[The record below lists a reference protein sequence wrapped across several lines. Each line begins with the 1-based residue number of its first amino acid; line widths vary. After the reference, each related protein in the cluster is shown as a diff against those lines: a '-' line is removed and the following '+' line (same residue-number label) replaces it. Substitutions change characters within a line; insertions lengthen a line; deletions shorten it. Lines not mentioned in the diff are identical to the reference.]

1 MQKQDGLLRV
11 DPKLEVDGRQR
22 GSCREGLGR
31 HKARRRVRL
40 MRAAGGAAGEAAG
53 GAAEGGKGG
62 PGRADSPQSARK
74 CKIAWPGN
82 GLRKLPT
89 APQNQSS

>member
-1 MQKQDGLLRV
+1 MQKQDGPLRV

-62 PGRADSPQSARK
+62 PEGQTAPSL
-74 CKIAWPGN
+74 PGN
-82 GLRKLPT
+82 VR
-89 APQNQSS
+89 